1 MITDAHWNL
10 VQNLITSV
18 SLKVELL
25 FFRDY
30 SDSCR
35 INTDQMPDLE
45 LECKVDFDKRLI
57 LMASVQR

>member
-35 INTDQMPDLE
+35 INTDQMPGLE